1 MFGFGQKPAPR
12 ANIPQPL
19 FMSIQSNDNEL
30 KWHLSRKQPM
40 VKEFTPNVLD
50 QYATSAKYPKH
61 EDKVTIKIEGT
72 EEKGMKV

>member
-50 QYATSAKYPKH
+50 
-61 EDKVTIKIEGT
+61 
-72 EEKGMKV
+72 